1 MLILEQFE
9 LIRRMVLIDGLSV
22 REVAR
27 RLGHSRK
34 TIRKALQHATP
45 IPYRVDAAKP
55 RPKLD
60 PFVETIRTWL
70 TDDQQRPRKQRH
82 TAVRIWERLRDEH
95 QYDGA
100 RRAVSDLVKQLRRE
114 LAPPEV
120 FVPIDHPPGN
130 EFQID
135 WGEVTIELNNVTTK
149 VMIFCARSAYSKAT
163 FVRAYLRDDM
173 LSFLDGHVWLFNQL
187 GAVPRKLAYDN
198 LSSAVTKVGKRGQRE
213 LTYKFRELRSHY
225 LFESRFCNVARG
237 NEKGHVENSVKRA
250 ERTYLTPVP
259 RVTSIDQLNE
269 HLANCCT
276 GDLVRICQQTK
287 QSYGDLL
294 QAERSTFL
302 PITSGTYIAARSHMQ
317 KVDRQS
323 TVTCDSARYSVPTK
337 YACLPVVVRA
347 FYDRIEVICKDQ
359 IIASHRRIESGGWSL
374 ELEHYLPILE
384 RKPGLLDS
392 GIPFKKRAWSDAE
405 QLLRRELEYRLGEEG
420 TRQFLSIVLLSKT
433 HPWTLVR
440 EAITRCVA
448 LRAFHEQAV
457 RLELQRLIEG
467 PGPTAYNHALDL
479 SEHPS
484 LQFTSNGL
492 RDLSIYDTLRD
503 DLAEPQVTTTEAQH
517 STDLVSMISSADHVD
532 LLLTM
537 TPVSLARRAED
548 DEEDINKED
557 RDSRRQQRAGQP
569 PTTVAVA
576 SDVDS
581 VREDGA
587 ALCSGEREL
596 RSLPERA
603 DGTGTGQPGSER
615 AVTSNEVGEAA
626 SAQRAR
632 GLSVH
637 ACTEIEQGEGAGTGA
652 E

>member
-9 LIRRMVLIDGLSV
+9 LIRRMVLVDGLSV

-27 RLGHSRK
+27 RLKHSRK
-34 TIRKALQHATP
+34 TIRKVLEHPAP
-45 IPYRVDAAKP
+45 IPYRVDAVKP

-60 PFVETIRTWL
+60 PFVETVRTWL
-70 TDDQQRPRKQRH
+70 ADDQQRPRKQRH

-114 LAPPEV
+114 LVPPEV

-135 WGEVTIELNNVTTK
+135 WGEVTIELNTVTTK

-163 FVRAYLRDDM
+163 FVRAYVRDDM
-173 LSFLDGHVWLFNQL
+173 LSFLDAHVWIFNQL

-213 LTYKFRELRSHY
+213 LTNKFRELRSHY

-259 RVTSIDQLNE
+259 RVTSIEQLNE
-269 HLANCCT
+269 HLASCCT
-276 GDLVRICQQTK
+276 GDLARICNQTK

-302 PITSGTYIAARSHMQ
+302 PITPGAYIAARSHMQ

-323 TVTCDSARYSVPTK
+323 TVTCESARYSVPTK
-337 YACLPVVVRA
+337 YACLPVVVRR
-347 FYDRIEVICKDQ
+347 FYDRIEVLCKNQ
-359 IIASHRRIESGGWSL
+359 IIAAHQRIEAGGWSL

-392 GIPFKKRAWSDAE
+392 GIPFKTRAWSDAE

-433 HPWTLVR
+433 HPWSLVR

-448 LRAFHEQAV
+448 LRAFHEQAI

-467 PGPTAYNHALDL
+467 PGPTAYNRALDL

-484 LQFTSNGL
+484 LQSTSSGL
-492 RDLSIYDTLRD
+492 RDLSIYDTLCD
-503 DLAEPQVTTTEAQH
+503 DSAEPQVTMTDAQH
-517 STDLVSMISSADHVD
+517 STELVSMISSADHVD
-532 LLLTM
+532 PLMTM
-537 TPVSLARRAED
+537 TPV
-548 DEEDINKED
+548 
-557 RDSRRQQRAGQP
+557 
-569 PTTVAVA
+569 
-576 SDVDS
+576 
-581 VREDGA
+581 
-587 ALCSGEREL
+587 
-596 RSLPERA
+596 
-603 DGTGTGQPGSER
+603 
-615 AVTSNEVGEAA
+615 
-626 SAQRAR
+626 
-632 GLSVH
+632 
-637 ACTEIEQGEGAGTGA
+637 
-652 E
+652 